1 MRKYLFITAFLLVII
16 RTMLLSQPKLIYL
29 DKIIDTFIEVYYTP
43 ATIYNGDM
51 YLFLCS
57 DSTYI
62 ETDSRTYASVGVWNT
77 LLDTLLLYPTLE
89 GYSVDKM
96 VKYNRDSLLFMFD
109 PYPQK
114 LILYRNKQAII
125 RKHGAIT
132 TIYINIGQSML
143 NNKKKVERKIK
154 KMEQLFNG
162 TKY

>member
-29 DKIIDTFIEVYYTP
+29 DKIIDTFIEVYYSP
-43 ATIYNGDM
+43 ATIYTGDM

-62 ETDSRTYASVGVWNT
+62 ETDSRTYASAGVWNT
-77 LLDTLLLYPTLE
+77 RLDTLLLYPTLE

-96 VKYNRDSLLFMFD
+96 VKYDRDSLLFMFD

-114 LILYRNKQAII
+114 LIFYRNKQAII

-132 TIYINIGQSML
+132 TIYINIGQNML

-154 KMEQLFNG
+154 KIEQLFNG

>member
-1 MRKYLFITAFLLVII
+1 MRKYLFAFLLVII

-29 DKIIDTFIEVYYTP
+29 DKIIDTFIEVYYSP

-62 ETDSRTYASVGVWNT
+62 ETDSRTHASVGVWNT
-77 LLDTLLLYPTLE
+77 RLDTLLLYPTLE

-96 VKYNRDSLLFMFD
+96 VKYDRDSLLFMFD